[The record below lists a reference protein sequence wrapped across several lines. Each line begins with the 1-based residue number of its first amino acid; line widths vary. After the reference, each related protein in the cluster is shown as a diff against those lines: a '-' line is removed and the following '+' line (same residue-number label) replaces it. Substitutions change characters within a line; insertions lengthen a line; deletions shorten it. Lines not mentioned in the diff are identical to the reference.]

1 MINSNSI
8 TATAHPNIAFIK
20 YWGNR
25 DYNLRIP
32 SNGSI
37 SMNLAGLVTRTTL
50 KMQSELNEDIFILN
64 SIAQKG
70 GAHKRVQDFLDH
82 LRDISQKKF
91 FIQVESSNN
100 YPASTGLASSAAA
113 FAALALAGS
122 KAFGLD
128 FSENQLTRLARRGS
142 GSAARSIPDGFV
154 EWTAGFSDLDSAAF
168 CIAPA
173 EHWDLWDCI
182 AIVEKNVK
190 QISSTEGHLL
200 AETSPL
206 QKTRV
211 ADATRRLE
219 ICRSAIKNKD
229 FAALAEIIELD
240 SHMLH
245 AVMLTS
251 RPSLMYWNGTSV
263 DIMKEVISWRK
274 MGIPAAF
281 TLDAGPNVH
290 IICTGDYV
298 ERVKEKLINMPGV
311 IDILVSS
318 VGEGAR
324 IIS

>member
-1 MINSNSI
+1 MINLNPI
-8 TATAHPNIAFIK
+8 TAIAHPNIAFIK

-25 DYNLRIP
+25 DHDLRIP

-37 SMNLAGLVTRTTL
+37 SMNLTGLVTKTTI
-50 KMQSELNEDIFILN
+50 KMQPELNKDIFILN
-64 SIAQKG
+64 GVAQEG
-70 GAHKRVQDFLDH
+70 GALKRVKDFLDH
-82 LRDISQKKF
+82 LRDISQKKYF
-91 FIQVESSNN
+91 TQVESSNN

-128 FSENQLTRLARRGS
+128 FSENQLTRLARLGS

-154 EWTAGFSDLDSAAF
+154 EWTAGLSNLDSVAF

-173 EHWDLWDCI
+173 EHWNLWDCI
-182 AIVEKNVK
+182 VIVENSAK
-190 QISSTEGHLL
+190 QIGSTEGHLL

-211 ADATRRLE
+211 ADASRRLE
-219 ICRSAIKNKD
+219 ICRSAIINKD

-263 DIMKEVISWRK
+263 SIMKEVISWRK
-274 MGIPAAF
+274 NGIPAAF

-290 IICTGDYV
+290 IICTEDYV
-298 ERVKEKLINMPGV
+298 ELVKERLINIPGV
-311 IDILVSS
+311 IDLMVSS